1 VASWVID
8 VVHAFGYAGVAV
20 LLVLENLS
28 PPIPSELIL
37 PLVGFLTGQGRLA
50 FPLAVAAATAGSVAG
65 ALILYGLG
73 RCLGRERLRRFVGRF
88 GHWLFLEPSDLEE
101 ARRWFERHGGE
112 AVLICRLVPFARSA
126 ISIPAGIERMAIWR
140 FVVYTTVGSGLFN
153 AALIGLGW
161 WLGAQWELVQRYTAV
176 LEWAVWIA
184 IATAVGW
191 FIWRRTRRRG
201 GASAPTATQSGEG

>member
-1 VASWVID
+1 VAAWVID

-20 LLVLENLS
+20 LLILENLF

-65 ALILYGLG
+65 ALVLYGLG
-73 RCLGRERLRRFVGRF
+73 RCLGRRRLRRFVERF
-88 GHWLFLEPSDLEE
+88 GHWLFLEPSDLE
-101 ARRWFERHGGE
+101 AAQRWFERHGGK

-153 AALIGLGW
+153 ATLIGLGW
-161 WLGAQWELVQRYTAV
+161 WLGAQWEIVQRYTAV
-176 LEWAVWIA
+176 LEWAVWVA
-184 IATAVGW
+184 IVTAVSW
-191 FIWRRTRRRG
+191 FIWRRARRRA
-201 GASAPTATQSGEG
+201 GASATTAARSGEG